1 MVVCGDNALAH
12 RLVTELA
19 TVYGE
24 EVTVVLPSVR
34 HRHGPQIAA
43 LARRSEV
50 SVSVVEATEPDD
62 GALLEAGVEGAAA
75 LALALGD
82 DQANIHAALRA
93 RRLNPELRLV
103 VRLFNRKLGRHLE
116 ALLQRASAVRAP
128 GLDARAIDASTTV
141 LSDADTAAHSLA
153 AAAVT
158 GTTKIVQADGLMLRA
173 ADRTAGERDSRGALC
188 TLALQ
193 AATDDDEP
201 QLLPDDE
208 TLARTHSAHPAVV
221 LEALSSGTERA
232 SPAVPRLIGSLPLG
246 SFFSRRLRLASAG
259 LTALVALLAVL
270 TWLVTGYDLLHATYL
285 SLLDVFAIG
294 DPAVDESSGRQVL
307 QLLAGFAGMLML
319 PLLFAVVLESYGA
332 FRAAS
337 AVRRPPR
344 GLSGHVVLLGLGK
357 VGTRVLDRLC
367 ELDIPVV
374 CVERDQGARGVALAR
389 SRRVPVVIGDVTEE
403 GVLEA
408 AKIRRSR
415 VMLALTSS
423 DSTNLEAVLY
433 AREIRPDLR
442 VVLRLYD
449 DEFSTTVYRTLRD
462 SYPGALTRSRS
473 VSALAGPSFAGAMMG
488 RQILGAIPVQR
499 RVLLFAAV
507 EVGGHPELAGRTVAE
522 AFRPGAWRVMA
533 LDVAAPEDRSPD
545 LSLPLRVGEAGRPA
559 ELEWDLHPGY
569 VLRPEDRVVIAA
581 TRHGLGHL
589 LQRAAG
595 SAADAGRGRG
605 SGDGQDGVPA
615 RAPDR
620 NPGPASDPGGPRDM
634 DRDRDTNRDLG
645 RDTERE
651 RDSDRDLGRDTE
663 RERDSDRDPE
673 AR

>member
-24 EVTVVLPSVR
+24 RVTVVLPSVR

-43 LARRSEV
+43 LARRSELE
-50 SVSVVEATEPDD
+50 VSVVEAAEPDD
-62 GALLEAGVEGAAA
+62 GALIEAGVEGAAA
-75 LALALGD
+75 LALTIGN
-82 DQANIHAALRA
+82 DQDNIHAALRA
-93 RRLNPELRLV
+93 RRLNPELRIV

-116 ALLQRASAVRAP
+116 ALLERASAVRSPSMDPA
-128 GLDARAIDASTTV
+128 AIEASTTV

-173 ADRTAGERDSRGALC
+173 SDRSAGERRSRGALC
-188 TLALQ
+188 TLALH
-193 AATDDDEP
+193 ATSDDEEP

-208 TLARTHSAHPAVV
+208 TLANTHAAHPAVV
-221 LEALSSGTERA
+221 LEALSHGTEGA
-232 SPAVPRLIGSLPLG
+232 PPAPRLTGSLPLA
-246 SFFSRRLRLASAG
+246 SFFSRRLRIATAG
-259 LTALVALLAVL
+259 LTGLVVLLAVF
-270 TWLVTGYDLLHATYL
+270 TWLVTPADPLSAFYL
-285 SLLDVFAIG
+285 ALLDVFGIG
-294 DPAVDESSGRQVL
+294 DPAVGESTGRQVL
-307 QLLAGFAGMLML
+307 QLLAGLAGLMML
-319 PLLFAVVLESYGA
+319 PLLFAVVLESYGS

-337 AVRRPPR
+337 SVRRPPS

-357 VGTRVLDRLC
+357 VGARVLDRLC
-367 ELDIPVV
+367 ELDVPVV
-374 CVERDQGARGVALAR
+374 CVERDPNARGLAIAR

-415 VMLALTSS
+415 VLLALTSS

-449 DEFSTTVYRTLRD
+449 DKFSTTVYRTLRD

-499 RVLLFAAV
+499 RVLLFAAI

-522 AFRPGAWRVMA
+522 AFRPGAWRVLA
-533 LDVAAPEDRSPD
+533 LDVAAPEDRTPD
-545 LSLPLRVGEAGRPA
+545 LSLPLRIDAERRGP

-589 LQRAAG
+589 LQRGAAPDTPPG
-595 SAADAGRGRG
+595 RSPRRTPAPGRVTDPGRG
-605 SGDGQDGVPA
+605 DE
-615 RAPDR
+615 PDR
-620 NPGPASDPGGPRDM
+620 GPEARRDPDG
-634 DRDRDTNRDLG
+634 
-645 RDTERE
+645 
-651 RDSDRDLGRDTE
+651 
-663 RERDSDRDPE
+663 DRDPSPDRDPDADLDRDAE
-673 AR
+673 PGAR